1 MSVTPTGGDERTVA
15 ARKSLDYVQ
24 TGMRLG
30 LGSGSTVAA
39 LVPLLGER
47 IRSGLRI
54 QAVCA
59 SSSTRALATQAGF
72 PLLDEK
78 AFDHLDLAI
87 DGADEIDPALRL
99 VKGGGGAL
107 LRERIV
113 AAAADR
119 FIVIADARKRVA
131 QLGQFPL
138 PVEVTQFG
146 WRSMAKKLGELF
158 PATLR
163 LDKATGQPFVSDEGN
178 YIFDCKTGPI
188 VDPDGLAT
196 RLSAMAGVMAHGL
209 FIGLASLA
217 LVASGEKVEALT
229 ATVAMSPPP

>member
-1 MSVTPTGGDERTVA
+1 MAANSDANEKVLA
-15 ARKSLDYVQ
+15 ARKSLEFIQD
-24 TGMRLG
+24 GMLLG

-47 IRSGLRI
+47 IRAGLRL

-59 SSSTRALATQAGF
+59 SSYTRALAEQAGI

-78 AFDHLDLAI
+78 AFQRLDLAI
-87 DGADEIDPALRL
+87 DGADELDPALNAI
-99 VKGGGGAL
+99 KGGGGAL

-119 FIVIADARKRVA
+119 FILVADSRKPVAR
-131 QLGQFPL
+131 LGQFPL

-146 WRSMAKKLGELF
+146 WQSMAKKLAGLF
-158 PATLR
+158 PPTLR
-163 LDKATGQPFVSDEGN
+163 LDKATGQPFISDEGN
-178 YIFDCKTGPI
+178 YILDCKTGPI
-188 VDPDGLAT
+188 ADPVALAA

-209 FIGLASLA
+209 FIGMASLA
-217 LVASGEKVEALT
+217 LIAHGDRVEVLQPRG
-229 ATVAMSPPP
+229 S